1 MVTRLLFRLVSSVIE
16 FLSASTCLLPFVSL
30 ETRRIPASSSFISS
44 RLSSLKLTSPRFDLS
59 SFSRSMSVIGPFFSR
74 TSTMD
79 RDMGRGLHILFN
91 AAVTGRDPTRRAV
104 LVTVS
109 EAPCCLAEPY
119 RRNCN
124 YIENRH
130 WPSSVRRHLKES

>member
-1 MVTRLLFRLVSSVIE
+1 MSVRHDYCCPPGLLIGLVYRRLSIFPVS
-16 FLSASTCLLPFVSL
+16 STCLLPFVSL

-79 RDMGRGLHILFN
+79 RDIGRGLHILFN
-91 AAVTGRDPTRRAV
+91 VRVTGRDSTRSGLGYGDRGSF
-104 LVTVS
+104 LLD
-109 EAPCCLAEPY
+109 P
-119 RRNCN
+119 
-124 YIENRH
+124 
-130 WPSSVRRHLKES
+130 